1 MKMWQKIKRYF
12 IPCLIPLLTGAISAW
27 LTKDYMTGFVSP
39 PFNLPAWLFPIVWS
53 VLYILMGVSSGIV
66 YYGYHRNRE
75 RALIIYFLQLVL
87 NFSWSII
94 FFRFALYNA
103 AAVVLSVMIV
113 LITAMVLEFYKIDYL
128 AGAINVPYLYWCF
141 FALYLNIG
149 VSFLNW
155 ILT

>member
-1 MKMWQKIKRYF
+1 MMKMWQKIKRYF
-12 IPCLIPLLTGAISAW
+12 IPCLIPLLTGTISAW

-149 VSFLNW
+149 VSFLN
-155 ILT
+155 